1 MRLII
6 DAILGLLACVSLIF
20 PWLSQVKW
28 EEAIFYVF
36 VALLLGALILLLH
49 LKPNDNAE
57 KLITV
62 TQGRTL
68 ELHFKP
74 NNTAE
79 KLINVAQLQTVE
91 PIGKVEK
98 K

>member
-1 MRLII
+1 MRLVI
-6 DAILGLLACVSLIF
+6 DAILAILACVSLVF

-57 KLITV
+57 KLINV
-62 TQGRTL
+62 AQGRTL

-74 NNTAE
+74 NANTE
-79 KLINVAQLQTVE
+79 KLINVAQVRTVE
-91 PIGKVEK
+91 SMAKVEK

>member
-1 MRLII
+1 MRLLI
-6 DAILGLLACVSLIF
+6 DAILGLLACVSLTF
-20 PWLSQVKW
+20 PWFSTVSW
-28 EEAIFYVF
+28 EESIFYVF
-36 VALLLGALILLLH
+36 VAVLLASLILLLH

-62 TQGRTL
+62 AQGRTL

-74 NNTAE
+74 SANAG
-79 KLINVAQLQTVE
+79 KLINVAQLRTLE

>member
-1 MRLII
+1 MRLLI

-57 KLITV
+57 S
-62 TQGRTL
+62 
-68 ELHFKP
+68 
-74 NNTAE
+74 NNTE
-79 KLINVAQLQTVE
+79 KLMNVAQLRPVE
-91 PIGKVEK
+91 PLGKVDK